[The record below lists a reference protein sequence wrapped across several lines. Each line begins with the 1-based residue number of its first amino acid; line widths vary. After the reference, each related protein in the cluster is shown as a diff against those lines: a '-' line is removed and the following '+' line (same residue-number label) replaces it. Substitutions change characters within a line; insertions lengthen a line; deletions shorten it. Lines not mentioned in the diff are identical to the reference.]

1 MRMVV
6 VYYPYRLN
14 GIVITISTP
23 DTTKITKK
31 LFGEKANREREK
43 KKKNSNFMK
52 TQIIIAHNS
61 NSEENKNEKK

>member
-31 LFGEKANREREK
+31 LFGEKANRERE
-43 KKKNSNFMK
+43 
-52 TQIIIAHNS
+52 
-61 NSEENKNEKK
+61 EEKE